1 MSSPVRAGGAASLD
15 RSAAAVSRRIA
26 TVFTVRVGAAVIG
39 VVNAFVLARLL
50 GPAGKG
56 DFYLVQLVPSTLLVI
71 GQLGLPSAIAYQ
83 AGRGRMNG
91 LAWRSVL
98 LALTLS
104 GIGVGLTVLALP
116 MLEATVFQDVDGSL
130 MVVAL
135 ATVPYTYAFTF
146 GNAILTGRQRVS
158 VYGAIA
164 LGQVILALVLFLI
177 LIGAMGLQAHGA
189 ILAYLLYTA
198 VAAIAVTFAAFRSPS
213 GESHGPPVPI
223 RQLFSYGLRMYPASM
238 SSFFSYRADVYLLA
252 LLGTSA
258 SELGL
263 YSVAVGLAELV
274 FFLPDS
280 VVIVFFPHVA
290 GGTREEADKQAAVVT
305 RVTIAATGLAAL
317 PLAVAAIFA
326 VNLILPA
333 YVGGLPALFLLL
345 PGVVM
350 LSASK
355 TLSAYLNGIGHGGIV
370 SVTAL
375 TALLANI
382 ALNLVLIPP
391 FGIRGAAMS
400 SLISYSLGAV
410 LQMAM
415 CSRLTGKTP
424 REYLIPTRADVAM
437 GRERVAAVV
446 ARIRARRLAPGTRP

>member
-1 MSSPVRAGGAASLD
+1 MSLALD

-26 TVFTVRVGAAVIG
+26 TVFTVRVSAAVIG
-39 VVNAFVLARLL
+39 VVNAFVLAHLL

-83 AGRGRMNG
+83 AGRGRMKG

-98 LALTLS
+98 LALSLAVA
-104 GIGVGLTVLALP
+104 GVGLTLFALP
-116 MLEATVFQDVDGSL
+116 VLETSLFQHVDKSL
-130 MVVAL
+130 ILVAL
-135 ATVPYTYAFTF
+135 ATVPYTFAFTF
-146 GNAILTGRQRVS
+146 GNSILTGRQRVIA
-158 VYGAIA
+158 YGAIA
-164 LGQVILALVLFLI
+164 LGQVVLALVLFLV
-177 LIGAMGLQAHGA
+177 LIGVMGLETRGA

-198 VAAIAVTFAAFRSPS
+198 VGAIAVTYAAFA
-213 GESHGPPVPI
+213 GPRDGVDPAPVPI
-223 RQLFSYGLRMYPASM
+223 RELLSYGLRMYPASM

-252 LLGTSA
+252 LLGTSS

-263 YSVAVGLAELV
+263 YSIAVGLAELV

-290 GGTREEADKQAAVVT
+290 GGTRQEADEQSAVVT
-305 RVTIAATGLAAL
+305 RVTIVATGMAAV
-317 PLAVAAIFA
+317 PLAIAAVFA
-326 VNLILPA
+326 VHILLPA

-355 TLSAYLNGIGHGGIV
+355 TLSAYLNGIGRGGIV

-375 TALLANI
+375 IALATNI
-382 ALNLVLIPP
+382 ACNLVLIPH
-391 FGIRGAAMS
+391 FGIRGAATS

-410 LQMAM
+410 LQMMIA
-415 CSRLTGKTP
+415 SHLTGKTP
-424 REYLIPTRADVAM
+424 RDYLVPTRADLRMVR
-437 GRERVAAVV
+437 GRIMDMV
-446 ARIRARRLAPGTRP
+446 ARLRAGRLDPGTRP